1 MEDGLAFG
9 IEGKETTE
17 ELLATL
23 LNDDLPSV
31 FTNEP
36 CYSGGAAF
44 FDNVQAADSTVED
57 SDESS
62 LIQQECQKIGLVI
75 PEAGLQMSKSEERS
89 FKQVKRRVKSRLTA
103 QANRQKRKKLMYK
116 RGEFRLKLE
125 RASPFMGQRG
135 YLKNIRKQAAMIVNR
150 KETNQGI
157 QAILNTSNKIYKNKS
172 KAFKS
177 QITRAEFGRALVE
190 ASLAEQ

>member
-1 MEDGLAFG
+1 
-9 IEGKETTE
+9 
-17 ELLATL
+17 
-23 LNDDLPSV
+23 
-31 FTNEP
+31 
-36 CYSGGAAF
+36 
-44 FDNVQAADSTVED
+44 
-57 SDESS
+57 
-62 LIQQECQKIGLVI
+62 
-75 PEAGLQMSKSEERS
+75 
-89 FKQVKRRVKSRLTA
+89 
-103 QANRQKRKKLMYK
+103 MYK

>member
-103 QANRQKRKKLMYK
+103 QANRQKRKKYSEGLEK
-116 RGEFRLKLE
+116 RVEKTQALNTELTAQVFELTKQLLVVQKENLDLRDQLLKLSA
-125 RASPFMGQRG
+125 ASQPP
-135 YLKNIRKQAAMIVNR
+135 
-150 KETNQGI
+150 
-157 QAILNTSNKIYKNKS
+157 
-172 KAFKS
+172 
-177 QITRAEFGRALVE
+177 LVDR
-190 ASLAEQ
+190 SYVYPTTEQD